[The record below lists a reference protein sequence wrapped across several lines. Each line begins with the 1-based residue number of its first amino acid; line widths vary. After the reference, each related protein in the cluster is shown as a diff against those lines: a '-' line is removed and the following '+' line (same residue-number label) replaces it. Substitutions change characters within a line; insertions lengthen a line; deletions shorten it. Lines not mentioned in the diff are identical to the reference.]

1 MRRLPVDLD
10 EVDKSILA
18 ELQRDGRVSY
28 ADLGPKVG
36 LSAAAA
42 RQRVQRLLDNQV
54 VRVVG
59 VTDPQT
65 MGYPV
70 MAMLGIQVDG
80 DVVAVAD
87 AIAEIDG
94 VIYIVMTAGSFDLL
108 AEVICEDSPGLLDV
122 INSQVKRVE
131 GVRSVESF
139 MYFATHTHRF
149 GWAVR

>member
-1 MRRLPVDLD
+1 MF
-10 EVDKSILA
+10 EGLA
-18 ELQRDGRVSY
+18 STTDHQMSYPASVLKGLAPRDTV
-28 ADLGPKVG
+28 
-36 LSAAAA
+36 
-42 RQRVQRLLDNQV
+42 
-54 VRVVG
+54 
-59 VTDPQT
+59 
-65 MGYPV
+65 
-70 MAMLGIQVDG
+70 
-80 DVVAVAD
+80 
-87 AIAEIDG
+87 EIDG